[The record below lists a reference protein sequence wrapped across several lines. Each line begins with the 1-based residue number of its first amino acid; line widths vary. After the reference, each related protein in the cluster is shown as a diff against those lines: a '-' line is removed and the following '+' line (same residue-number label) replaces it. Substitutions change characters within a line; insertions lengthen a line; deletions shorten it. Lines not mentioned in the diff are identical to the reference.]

1 MATAQQHGRR
11 TLLLIAASFFV
22 PIAVAAWMYYSGS
35 SWRPAETTQ
44 LGDLITPPRLI
55 PDTAL
60 AADDDTQ
67 RLHGS
72 WNLLVL
78 SGASCS
84 SACNEAI
91 DHVQRVRL
99 SLGPKMSRVQT
110 VYLPAAATAIPVNMQ
125 SDYPAMHILAPEL
138 SGDIRSVVGD
148 FTEGQVFLV
157 DPLGN
162 LMMQYE
168 PDTEMAAIR
177 KDLARLL
184 NLSGIG

>member
-1 MATAQQHGRR
+1 MTAAQQRGRR

-22 PIAVAAWMYYSGS
+22 PIAVAAWMYYSGN

-44 LGDLITPPRLI
+44 LGDLITPPRFLA
-55 PDTAL
+55 DTAL

-84 SACNEAI
+84 TACYAAL

-99 SLGPKMSRVQT
+99 SLGPKRSRVQT
-110 VYLPAAATAIPVNMQ
+110 VYLPAAAATPVEMQ
-125 SDYPAMHILAPEL
+125 NDYPAMHILAPEV
-138 SGDIRSVVGD
+138 SSDIRSVVGD

-162 LMMQYE
+162 LMMQYA